1 MATTELELHVAELR
15 SAKRGAMP
23 RGQRLDAAEKACQ
36 SAIKRKQKA
45 EETFDEARDALG
57 AAEEDLES
65 AEAELVAA
73 REGIGEDEEGD
84 EQDSNVWSEA
94 VSTIDERQ
102 EERSRMDAD
111 ADGGAGGPPVP
122 APARG
127 HPDNKARD
135 CRVGGMS
142 WQRGDP
148 AGSTARSPVPNTPLP
163 RGAPCSPTGHGA
175 ARLSCLP
182 GDSAVAEV
190 DTSTKETVVDTP
202 GSPTE
207 PLGESVEEPQ
217 AKRARLDEALLA
229 AAEEGEKSAGGIA
242 SAR

>member
-84 EQDSNVWSEA
+84 EQEA
-94 VSTIDERQ
+94 LARKQARASTEALKEKLSDVVQ
-102 EERSRMDAD
+102 GFKDATK
-111 ADGGAGGPPVP
+111 AAQTAKPIASGPPP
-122 APARG
+122 
-127 HPDNKARD
+127 
-135 CRVGGMS
+135 
-142 WQRGDP
+142 P
-148 AGSTARSPVPNTPLP
+148 AGSSPS
-163 RGAPCSPTGHGA
+163 AP
-175 ARLSCLP
+175 P
-182 GDSAVAEV
+182 G
-190 DTSTKETVVDTP
+190 
-202 GSPTE
+202 G
-207 PLGESVEEPQ
+207 
-217 AKRARLDEALLA
+217 
-229 AAEEGEKSAGGIA
+229 
-242 SAR
+242 